1 MLYYEENPKTDNN
14 EIIESVKGHGKGK
27 YIFKYNHN
35 DVTHLTKDAVDSFL
49 WYSNSRLLFFT

>member
-14 EIIESVKGHGKGK
+14 DIIESVKGLGKGK
-27 YIFKYNHN
+27 YRFKYNN